1 MPNEGKC
8 DKRLIH
14 LRVDLETCR
23 AVEKKYGQPEDD
35 ARSVAFIRALEDATR
50 RVELTSKDYELILKE
65 QRSNEAA
72 RKNKREACRA
82 KRNGRAAR

>member
-23 AVEKKYGQPEDD
+23 AVEKKYSQPEDD
-35 ARSVAFIRALEDATR
+35 AKSVAFIRALEDATR
-50 RVELTSKDYELILKE
+50 RVVLTSEDYELILKE
-65 QRSNEAA
+65 QRRNETA
-72 RKNKREACRA
+72 RQSKRETANA
-82 KRNGRAAR
+82 KKHGRAAR

>member
-23 AVEKKYGQPEDD
+23 AVEKKYSQPEDD
-35 ARSVAFIRALEDATR
+35 AKSVAFIRALEDATR
-50 RVELTSKDYELILKE
+50 RVVLTSEDYELILKE
-65 QRSNEAA
+65 QRRNEAA
-72 RKNKREACRA
+72 RQSKREAGRA

>member
-23 AVEKKYGQPEDD
+23 AVEKKYSQPEDD
-35 ARSVAFIRALEDATR
+35 AKSVAFIRALEDATR
-50 RVELTSKDYELILKE
+50 RVVLTSEDYELILKE
-65 QRSNEAA
+65 QRRNETA
-72 RKNKREACRA
+72 RQNKREVEHRR
-82 KRNGRAAR
+82 KNGRAAR

>member
-50 RVELTSKDYELILKE
+50 RVELTSEDYELILKE
-65 QRSNEAA
+65 QRRNEAA
-72 RKNKREACRA
+72 RKSKREAGRA
-82 KRNGRAAR
+82 KKNGRAAR